1 MYDISIKRH
10 FILQVL
16 FKFLTVFISSTNLQ
30 IKFDNP
36 ERRECFIQS
45 VQLTYFCQ
53 VLIETLNKEFQIH
66 VSEETKIVILHQIQ
80 HCFFIFLWFL
90 SWDLKHD
97 YMLIQV
103 LLELQTTR
111 TFNASHTFND
121 LLFC

>member
-53 VLIETLNKEFQIH
+53 VLIETLNKDFQIH
-66 VSEETKIVILHQIQ
+66 LSEETKIVIHHQMQ
-80 HCFFIFLWFL
+80 HCFMFPWFQ

-103 LLELQTTR
+103 LSEL
-111 TFNASHTFND
+111 
-121 LLFC
+121 